1 MKPFSALKKI
11 LLSIVGIL
19 LMIFGVAIAPLPG
32 PLGVPPFMFGLILLL
47 RNSIWVKRVFVRL
60 SRRFPKLVGPVRAM
74 LRPGAKVV
82 ALMWLNTLRMERR
95 ILGRKNRFMN
105 RFRQEFKAILGMR
118 FSRRRWQ
125 TAAA

>member
-1 MKPFSALKKI
+1 MKPFSALLK
-11 LLSIVGIL
+11 LLLCLVGIV

-47 RNSIWVKRVFVRL
+47 RNSTWVKRVFVRL
-60 SRRFPKLVGPVRAM
+60 SRRFPKMVGPVRAM

-82 ALMWLNTLRMERR
+82 ALMWLSTLRMERR

-125 TAAA
+125 PAAA